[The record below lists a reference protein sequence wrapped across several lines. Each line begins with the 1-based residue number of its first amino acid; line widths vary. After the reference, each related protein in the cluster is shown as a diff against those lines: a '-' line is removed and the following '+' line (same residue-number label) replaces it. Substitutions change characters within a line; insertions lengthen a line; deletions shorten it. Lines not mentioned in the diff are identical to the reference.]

1 LTKMEAT
8 TILEMRPIRFWQLT
22 QQAIAGM
29 TVGLLTQPRSRKGD
43 LMAKSEQ
50 LEIKQLKAKVL
61 ELEKV
66 TATQVQLIEILKSM
80 PGCQGVTL
88 KDAAKTKRVP
98 ERGQKKSGVKLSE
111 SSKGEP
117 EASGKL
123 TESKYTHSK
132 ELEEKPLKRI

>member
-1 LTKMEAT
+1 
-8 TILEMRPIRFWQLT
+8 
-22 QQAIAGM
+22 M

-66 TATQVQLIEILKSM
+66 NATQVQLIGILKSM

-88 KDAAKTKRVP
+88 KDGAKAKGVLK
-98 ERGQKKSGVKLSE
+98 RGQKKSGVKLSE
-111 SSKGEP
+111 SPQGEP
-117 EASGKL
+117 EINGKL
-123 TESKYTHSK
+123 TSSKHTNVK
-132 ELEEKPLKRI
+132 DVEEKPQPGT